1 MKCLT
6 WNLEWASPGSRRA
19 TAIMVHVAAIEP
31 DVACY
36 TEVVRDLIP
45 DGHLIEGAEDYGY
58 AIKEGRRKV
67 ILRSKHP
74 WEAMDTVGD
83 ENLPPGR
90 FVSGITGG
98 VRFVGVCIPWRD
110 AHVSTGR
117 KDRKPWED
125 HLAYLASLTGI
136 LRRYAEDSV
145 PVCLIGDYNQRIPR
159 LSQPVAVAEAMSA
172 AIPGSFMIA
181 TAGMRDREGLALVDH
196 IACSPG
202 LTATIQEIT
211 PKVSAD
217 GLRLS
222 DHPGIV
228 ATLSATTNR
237 SGRAAPCG

>member
-1 MKCLT
+1 MNCLT

-19 TAIMVHVAAIEP
+19 KAIMDHITAIEP

-36 TEVVRDLIP
+36 TEVLRDLIP
-45 DGHLIEGAEDYGY
+45 DGHLLEGEADYGY

-67 ILRSKHP
+67 ILWSKHP
-74 WEAMDTVGD
+74 WEDIDTVGD

-125 HLAYLASLTGI
+125 HLAYLAPLTGI
-136 LRRYAEDSV
+136 LRRYAEDAV
-145 PVCLIGDYNQRIPR
+145 PICLIGDYNQRIPR

-172 AIPGSFMIA
+172 AIPGSFMVA

-202 LTATIQEIT
+202 LTASIQEII
-211 PKVSAD
+211 PKVSPD

-228 ATLSATTNR
+228 AALSATSR
-237 SGRAAPCG
+237 R